1 MADTRDRIVFAAMEL
16 FWEKGYASTS
26 IADILK
32 AADAN
37 SGSLYHY
44 FPGKQDLLLA
54 VLDTYLGGIDAMLLA
69 PLWEGVS
76 DPIERV
82 FALLHG
88 YRGHLT
94 STDCQYGCP
103 IGYLALELH
112 EPDPPVRE
120 KIAANFTQWV
130 DRVERCLVDA
140 GDRLPHDLDRRAL
153 AHFVLTTM
161 EGAVMQA
168 RTYRSV
174 ATFDASI
181 AQLRRYVAALEAEA
195 AKAPLST
202 RTGTTTPTR
211 PTRPTRPS
219 AATKRTT
226 TKPRTAKNTMNTR
239 AKSVKGSA

>member
-1 MADTRDRIVFAAMEL
+1 MVDTRERLVFAAMQL

-37 SGSLYHY
+37 SGSLYHF

-54 VLDTYLGGIDAMLLA
+54 VLDTYLGGIDEMLLA
-69 PLWEGVS
+69 PLWEGVA
-76 DPIERV
+76 DPIDRV
-82 FALLHG
+82 FALLKG

-94 STDCQYGCP
+94 TTDCQYGCP

-120 KIAANFTQWV
+120 RIAANFSQWV
-130 DRVERCLVDA
+130 DRVETCLKDA
-140 GDRLPHDLDRRAL
+140 GARLPADLDRRAL

-174 ATFDASI
+174 ETFDASI
-181 AQLRRYVAALEAEA
+181 SQLRRYFDVLEAQAQATARA
-195 AKAPLST
+195 ARRARTGPRT
-202 RTGTTTPTR
+202 RTTPR
-211 PTRPTRPS
+211 
-219 AATKRTT
+219 RTH
-226 TKPRTAKNTMNTR
+226 
-239 AKSVKGSA
+239 G